1 MKTALLLCVIL
12 QPLDGSAPPR
22 QQGDCAVRLSPAST
36 YKIPHALIA
45 LETGVITPD
54 SVEKWDGTRYEHQP
68 KWNLNH
74 TVISALRPSVLWFF
88 QRIAPRIGAERAAA
102 WLEKFEYG
110 NRNVS
115 GPITRY
121 WVDGSLAISPTE
133 QIAFLRR
140 FYTRA
145 LPVQPHYIDR
155 VRQGLEQDRGT
166 VENSLGIH
174 KLAGNWSHTRL
185 NAKTG
190 ATTTE
195 DYRVSWLV
203 GLLTVDKTEYAF
215 ASAVWRRGGGDI
227 DTLDGARAAAKAFID
242 WKLLPA
248 R

>member
-1 MKTALLLCVIL
+1 VKTALLLCVVL
-12 QPLDGSAPPR
+12 QPLAGTEPLR
-22 QQGDCAVRLSPAST
+22 QIGDCGVRLSPAST

-45 LETGVITPD
+45 LETGVVTPV
-54 SVEKWDGTRYEHQP
+54 SVEKWDGTRHQRQP

-88 QRIAPRIGAERAAA
+88 QRVAPRIGAERAAA
-102 WLEKFEYG
+102 WLKKFQYG
-110 NRNVS
+110 NQNVS
-115 GPITRY
+115 GPITLY
-121 WVDGSLAISPTE
+121 WVDGSLAISPLE
-133 QIAFLRR
+133 QVSFLRR
-140 FYTRA
+140 FYTHA
-145 LPVQPHYIDR
+145 LPVQRPYIDR
-155 VRQGLEQDRGT
+155 VREGLEQGRGT

-174 KLAGNWSHTRL
+174 TLAGNWTRARL

-190 ATTTE
+190 ATTTA

-203 GLLTVDKTEYAF
+203 GLLTVDQTDYVF
-215 ASAVWRRGGGDI
+215 ASAVWRQGGGDV